1 MKKNKEI
8 NYKYMA
14 WDGQIFNDVKEGLNY
29 DIKTF
34 TEICDE
40 VIFFHYGMFDSF
52 NTIPENEY
60 DTMTEN
66 LRIYH
71 TDNITALLFH
81 LIGAPVFY
89 CHTERAAQ
97 IVSGL
102 LNNLL
107 HENHKIKGIQKGFM
121 FFAEDA
127 MDFIALEKL
136 PSKTIASP
144 AFNNLMDAM
153 NHFIKENL

>member
-8 NYKYMA
+8 KYKYIA
-14 WDGQIFNDVKEGLNY
+14 WDEQIFNDVKEGLNY
-29 DIKTF
+29 DVKAF

-40 VIFFHYGMFDSF
+40 IIFFHYGMFDSF
-52 NTIPENEY
+52 NAIPENEY
-60 DTMTEN
+60 DTMIEN

-121 FFAEDA
+121 FFDEDV
-127 MDFIALEKL
+127 MDFISLEKL

-144 AFNNLMDAM
+144 AFNNLMDTM

>member
-1 MKKNKEI
+1 MMKKNKKI
-8 NYKYMA
+8 NYKYMT
-14 WDGQIFNDVKEGLNY
+14 WDGQIFDSVKEGLNY
-29 DIKTF
+29 DVKAF
-34 TEICDE
+34 NEVCDE
-40 VIFFHYGMFDSF
+40 IIFFHYGMFDSF
-52 NTIPENEY
+52 SAIPENEY
-60 DTMTEN
+60 DAMIEN

-102 LNNLL
+102 LNVLL
-107 HENHKIKGIQKGFM
+107 HDKIKGIQKGFM
-121 FFAEDA
+121 FFDEDV
-127 MDFIALEKL
+127 MDFISLEKL

-144 AFNNLMDAM
+144 AFNGLMDTM